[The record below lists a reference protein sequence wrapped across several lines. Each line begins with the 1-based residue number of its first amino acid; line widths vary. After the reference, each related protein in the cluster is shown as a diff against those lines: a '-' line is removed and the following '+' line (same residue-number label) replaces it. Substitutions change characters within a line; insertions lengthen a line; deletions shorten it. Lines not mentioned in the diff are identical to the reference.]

1 MRNPVVVLA
10 VIAIIFGIFNIV
22 LWFIIVKKDKETS
35 SQGAK
40 TGDFQNLITAAEK
53 RLTDTL
59 VKTFSSAGRQ
69 NSVDARKIA
78 AEVASALKISEV
90 RGMKKAVE
98 DIPKKLDEVSEAL
111 KNISEELTK
120 QKNFIEA
127 IDGHL
132 VEKERQGV

>member
-22 LWFIIVKKDKETS
+22 LWFIIVKGTA
-35 SQGAK
+35 SQDGK
-40 TGDFQNLITAAEK
+40 TDDLKNLLTASEK

-59 VKTFSSAGRQ
+59 VKTLSSAGRQ
-69 NSVDARKIA
+69 SPVDARKIA

-98 DIPKKLDEVSEAL
+98 DIPKKLDEISEAL
-111 KNISEELTK
+111 KNISQELNK

-132 VEKERQGV
+132 VERERQVV